1 MTGFPTHTRD
11 SLLRTGLAFVLLTA
25 LLLVLLFV
33 PAASA
38 LPRIGEVEAFW
49 EDSLAIVRPEII
61 DPLDKSL
68 QRTLQSGVPVQ
79 VDIEVRIART
89 GYVKTEHIAV
99 IIEFD
104 VWTGWYRVTTPL
116 SPFAIEEY
124 STVERLFEQDLLL
137 LFDEDKIDPDDDW
150 FIKVR
155 AGAKLYDGDES
166 QSSHGVANELS
177 GFTRMIFELFGSG
190 EKRCEWSELVRLPER
205 GSTVE

>member
-1 MTGFPTHTRD
+1 MTNNPTHKRVP
-11 SLLRTGLAFVLLTA
+11 RYGRGWAAVLLAAVLTV
-25 LLLVLLFV
+25 LLL
-33 PAASA
+33 ASSASA

-61 DPLDKSL
+61 DPLDNSL

-89 GYVKTEHIAV
+89 GYVKTEHIEV
-99 IIEFD
+99 MIEFD

-124 STVERLFEQDLLL
+124 STVERLFGQDLLL
-137 LFDEDKIDPDDDW
+137 LFDEDQIDPDDEW

-155 AGAKLYDGDES
+155 AGAQLHDGDDTE
-166 QSSHGVANELS
+166 SSHGVADELS
-177 GFTRMIFELFGSG
+177 GFTRVIFELFGSG

-205 GSTVE
+205 GSNVE